1 MGVEKTININ
11 SENSTSLKEILGDD
25 GKEDYEHIKACV
37 EVYLLSKFKER
48 RNLALLKLQ
57 NYFNP
62 STEVH
67 KVIEGETI
75 SLYISP
81 TKDKD
86 AFLFVERYINTAPD
100 TSLEPELT
108 DKERI
113 VGNRIFNN

>member
-1 MGVEKTININ
+1 MGIEKSININ
-11 SENSTSLKEILGDD
+11 PGNSAGLKEILGND
-25 GKEDYEHIKACV
+25 GKEDYEYIKACV
-37 EVYLLSKFKER
+37 EIYLLSKFQER

-62 STEVH
+62 YITVH

-75 SLYISP
+75 LLYISP

-86 AFLFVERYINTAPD
+86 AFLFVERYRNTVPD
-100 TSLEPELT
+100 TSLEPELM

-113 VGNRIFNN
+113 IGSRICNS